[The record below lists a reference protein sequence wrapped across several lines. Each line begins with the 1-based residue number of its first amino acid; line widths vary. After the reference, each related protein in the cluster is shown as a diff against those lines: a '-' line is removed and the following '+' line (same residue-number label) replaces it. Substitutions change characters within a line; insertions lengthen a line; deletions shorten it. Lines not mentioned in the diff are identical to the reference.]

1 MVFYSMPCIL
11 QWRGDSARLLAQF
24 RCLPEAR
31 VRQILNI
38 DRDRIFQFFKY
49 SVYALLTLNIYLFF
63 AIEWAASAHR
73 FADGIILA
81 DIIEGF
87 AASIDTAAWVIL
99 LLMFELETYVLD
111 DQQFTKRV
119 TWSLHGL
126 RAICYI
132 FIVYAFYGYLTKL
145 VFLFGSGPL
154 PNVSDICA
162 LVDGQWAYAVDF
174 DEYATL
180 TAVNCASFST
190 ANAILQFP
198 GMFAVVDQTGFTD
211 IIRLAWVDVINSAV
225 WLLVV
230 LVLEIDVRLQER
242 HQLEGLALQLS
253 NISKYILYSILFL
266 AAVYWGIKGDF
277 VDFWDAFLWLAAFV
291 FIELNVFEWRQES
304 AETQDFSMP
313 STP

>member
-1 MVFYSMPCIL
+1 
-11 QWRGDSARLLAQF
+11 
-24 RCLPEAR
+24 
-31 VRQILNI
+31 LNI

-63 AIEWAASAHR
+63 AEEWAASAHR
-73 FADGIILA
+73 FANGLDLS
-81 DIIEGF
+81 DIIQGF
-87 AASIDTAAWVIL
+87 AATIDTAAWVVL

-145 VFLFGSGPL
+145 IFLSGSGPL
-154 PNVSDICA
+154 PNVSDICT

-174 DEYATL
+174 DEYEILSA
-180 TAVNCASFST
+180 ANCASFSAAT
-190 ANAILQFP
+190 SFLQFP
-198 GMFAVVDQTGFTD
+198 GMFAVVDQAGLTD
-211 IIRLAWVDVINSAV
+211 IIRLAWVDVINAAV

-230 LVLEIDVRLQER
+230 LVLEIDVWLQER
-242 HQLEGLALQLS
+242 QKLEGTALQLS
-253 NISKYILYSILFL
+253 NFSKYILYSILFL
-266 AAVYWGIKGDF
+266 AAVYWGVKGDF
-277 VDFWDAFLWLAAFV
+277 VDFWDAFLWLVAFV
-291 FIELNVFEWRQES
+291 FIELNVFEWQRES
-304 AETQDFSMP
+304 AAAQDLTAA